1 MSLGHQL
8 KLRTQWWLILVAA
21 SVLVLVLT
29 LDRTMLRLDNAV
41 YDHLLQ
47 WGRPVPG
54 QSVLLVE
61 IDDESIARLG
71 RWPWNRAIHAALI
84 ERIKAGNPRAIA
96 YDVLFTEPGDPA
108 TDAALGQAIAAA
120 GPIFLP
126 MLPPARGA
134 AGHAAEP
141 LLPIEDVRRAAS
153 GIGYAGVDID
163 GDGVVRSATVA
174 TSAGHA
180 QHLMALAAQASIRP
194 GGATPAVAAPDM
206 PVGPRLIPFAAGGG
220 HWSEVSAA
228 AVLAGEV
235 PPELLRD
242 RVVLVGATAT
252 GLGSRYPTPTG
263 RVMSGLEIE
272 ANLLQGLVNRAMIR
286 PAGLGA
292 CLAMALLP
300 LFALMLGLGPL
311 RRAPAAVVVALCGA
325 AVVAVTALCL
335 LALRLWLPPGA
346 ALAGL
351 AFAYPLWGWRQLAV
365 IEQFMRAQLQRLDEE
380 PSLLPRVALPAKA
393 RRGVAATIALLHGAI
408 ARNREMRHFVADR
421 LDQLPDAT
429 LVADLPGGIVLAN
442 AAAHRLFT
450 GFGLSLQP
458 GVSTAAQVLA
468 TVRLTG
474 SGTPVPF
481 PPEGGAPATHE
492 VQRDQAHFYLVG
504 IAPQS
509 QTDGQRAGWII
520 RFVDISEAK
529 AAQRQRDDVVQLL
542 THDMRSPQA
551 SILAVLETA
560 APDRINP
567 VEAGAIRHYAERTLR
582 LADGFVQLARAEYL
596 EYALEEVDLGDML
609 IDAIDDLWPQSKAK
623 AIEIVTHGE
632 EPMLVMGER
641 SLLTRAL
648 VNVIGNAIKY
658 SPEGTR
664 ITCTLTREDR
674 ADGSAWGLC
683 AIADQGCGMDEDLR
697 ERMFERFRRGP
708 VGLGPKTSGAGLG
721 LSFVHTVMVRH
732 HGRIACETAPGAG
745 TTFTLAL
752 PIKP

>member
-29 LDRTMLRLDNAV
+29 LDRTMLRFDNAI

-47 WGRPVPG
+47 LGGPASG

-61 IDDESIARLG
+61 IDDESIARMG
-71 RWPWNRAIHAALI
+71 GWPWNRTTHAALI
-84 ERIKAGNPRAIA
+84 DRIKAGNPRAIA

-108 TDAALGQAIAAA
+108 VDARLGEAIAAA

-126 MLPPARGA
+126 MLPPPHGA
-134 AGHAAEP
+134 AGTMAEP
-141 LLPIEDVRRAAS
+141 VLPIEAVRQAAT
-153 GIGYAGVDID
+153 GIGYASVDPD
-163 GDGVVRSATVA
+163 ADGVVRTATVA
-174 TSAGHA
+174 SRTRQP
-180 QHLMALAAQASIRP
+180 QHLMALAAQAALRRAQP
-194 GGATPAVAAPDM
+194 DAAAQI
-206 PVGPRLIPFAAGGG
+206 PVGARLIPFGAGGG
-220 HWSEVSAA
+220 RWSEVSAA

-242 RVVLVGATAT
+242 RVVVVGATAT

-272 ANLLQGLVNRAMIR
+272 AHLLQGLINRAMIR
-286 PAGLGA
+286 PAGPI
-292 CLAMALLP
+292 ALLALGLVP
-300 LFALMLGLGPL
+300 LWALMIGLGPL
-311 RRAPAAVVVALCGA
+311 GRAPALVVVGLSSA
-325 AVVAVTALCL
+325 AVVAVSALCL
-335 LALRLWLPPGA
+335 LVLRLWLPPGA

-351 AFAYPLWGWRQLAV
+351 AVAYPLWGWRQLAV
-365 IEQFMRAQLQRLDEE
+365 IEQFMRAQLQRLNEE
-380 PSLLPRVALPAKA
+380 PSLLPRVVLSRPG
-393 RRGVAATIALLHGAI
+393 RRGMADTIALLHAAI

-429 LVADLPGGIVLAN
+429 LVADLPGRIVLAN
-442 AAAHRLFT
+442 AAAHRLFAS
-450 GFGLSLQP
+450 FDRRIEA
-458 GVSTAAQVLA
+458 GVTQASDLLAA
-468 TVRLTG
+468 VRLAG
-474 SGTPVPF
+474 SGVAVPF
-481 PPEGGAPATHE
+481 PPEASAPATHE

-504 IAPQS
+504 IAPQT
-509 QTDGQRAGWII
+509 QADGQRAGWII

-609 IDAIDDLWPQSKAK
+609 IDAIDDLWPQSNAK
-623 AIEIVTHGE
+623 AIEIVTQGE
-632 EPMLVMGER
+632 EPMLVLGER

-674 ADGSAWGLC
+674 ADGGHWALC
-683 AIADQGCGMDEDLR
+683 SIADQGCGMDEDLR
-697 ERMFERFRRGP
+697 ARMFERFLRGP

-732 HGRIACETAPGAG
+732 HGTIACETAPGRG

-752 PIKP
+752 PIKG